1 MSQHGSLEADL
12 ATAAPPIGALRT
24 RRSLS
29 SHGWFGGAVG
39 FTSLLIVWELLAL
52 TVFASKHIVPT
63 PTSVVQGI
71 WNDRALYGENI
82 PATMRRAG
90 EGWVWGN
97 TFALGL
103 AILVVEFPLAE
114 RFALRLAVIAYSLP
128 LIAIGPILIIL
139 LNGDAPAATLAALSV
154 SFTTLVQ
161 TILGLRSADRTSL
174 ELVRVYGGGWWS
186 RMTKVRLKTA
196 LPAMFTGLSIAGPAA
211 VLGAII
217 GEYLGSTIGLGV
229 FMINSEQAVNVPRT
243 WGIAIV
249 ASALAGLAYAV
260 TSLVGRALTPWIPRG
275 RRVR

>member
-1 MSQHGSLEADL
+1 MSEQDFEL
-12 ATAAPPIGALRT
+12 AVSAPPVGTLARRRLR
-24 RRSLS
+24 
-29 SHGWFGGAVG
+29 SHGWIGGAIG
-39 FTSLLIVWELLAL
+39 FASLLVIWEVLAV

-63 PTSVVQGI
+63 PISVVQEV
-71 WNDRALYGENI
+71 WNDRVLYGRNI

-97 TFALGL
+97 AFALGL

-114 RFALRLAVIAYSLP
+114 RFALRLAVVAYSLP

-174 ELVRVYGGGWWS
+174 ELIRVYGGGWWA
-186 RMTKVRLKTA
+186 RMAKVRLKSS

-217 GEYLGSTIGLGV
+217 GEYLGSTVGLGV

-249 ASALAGLAYAV
+249 SSALAGLAYAV
-260 TSLVGRALTPWIPRG
+260 TSLIGRMLTPWTARRKPG
-275 RRVR
+275 R